1 MRKNRAGGAAYPRR
15 EVIRTAYESLAL
27 KYREAID
34 DLEKITGKRID
45 VLHIVGGGCQNLL
58 LNRMTANAIGRKVV
72 TGPAEGTAMGNIL
85 IQAMG
90 EGIKDVA
97 QLREVVRASVDTGEY
112 LPQDKQAW
120 DEGLCALLQ
129 GDQMLKLALRASEL
143 TPEKAVQEKPL
154 ALAFVGTAYL
164 TCMCGSMCA
173 QAGLIR
179 ICCTERP

>member
-1 MRKNRAGGAAYPRR
+1 MPLTRG

-90 EGIKDVA
+90 EGRIKDVA
-97 QLREVVRASVDTGEY
+97 QLREVVRASVDTREY
-112 LPQDKQAW
+112 LPQD
-120 DEGLCALLQ
+120 
-129 GDQMLKLALRASEL
+129 
-143 TPEKAVQEKPL
+143 
-154 ALAFVGTAYL
+154 
-164 TCMCGSMCA
+164 
-173 QAGLIR
+173 
-179 ICCTERP
+179 